1 MKIHLVDDDTYLF
14 GAPVE
19 IARRMRGRAHARGRD
34 LDAYMRKLA
43 AEYSFELE
51 GETLED
57 RCEAFL
63 VGLIA
68 KGPAQPVFEAG
79 VDMHAMRVMRRVL
92 GLSREKLAQ
101 MLGVSLMTVHRWETG
116 EHAIADDRFESIKR
130 VLFDRSSPPR
140 VAPAPSAGG
149 ADPAPASAPAH
160 VGVLAS
166 RSRVRQQ
173 MHSARSSL
181 TRTRSVQPWRP

>member
-43 AEYSFELE
+43 GEYGFELE

-68 KGPAQPVFEAG
+68 KGPARPVFAAG
-79 VDMHAMRVMRRVL
+79 VDMHAVRVMRRVL

-101 MLGVSLMTVHRWETG
+101 MLGVSLMSVNRWETG
-116 EHAIADDRFESIKR
+116 EHAIADDRLESIKR
-130 VLFDRSSPPR
+130 VLFDPLSSPGA
-140 VAPAPSAGG
+140 APALAAVD
-149 ADPAPASAPAH
+149 ADLARAQVH
-160 VGVLAS
+160 DGVLAS
-166 RSRVRQQ
+166 RQRVRQR
-173 MHSARSSL
+173 MRSVRPSP
-181 TRTRSVQPWRP
+181 TRTRSAQPWRA